1 MTTHPIGN
9 LDVRLMR
16 TLLILL
22 TECSVSRTA
31 DILGQAQPT
40 ISLTLKRLREI
51 FDDPLLVRSGNSLVP
66 TERGMDLRVAME
78 EILGRIDAHLAP
90 RTSFNPASSTRGFRI
105 VTSNCL
111 GTVFLPPLIGQ
122 IGSLAPKVSLD
133 VSPMPEHEDMLSG
146 LSDGTIDAV
155 IGNWPRP
162 PQHLRIAP
170 ILTTDI
176 VCLVRP
182 SHPFARRKG
191 RIRMD
196 EYLLEKH
203 LSPTS
208 RRHAHLSPIDGR
220 LIELGLTRQISATVP
235 EYAIAP
241 YILAQSNLM
250 FTTGRHFAEQ
260 VAQTFPFAVL
270 DAPEELGQMQF
281 YLLWHERN
289 HHSSDQLWLRGMI
302 KKVAG
307 SMRSLDSV
315 TLPPLPAFYTAP
327 SSQMDNALSPRT
339 AI

>member
-1 MTTHPIGN
+1 MTAHPIGN

-22 TECSVSRTA
+22 TECSVSKTA

-51 FDDPLLVRSGNSLVP
+51 FDDPLLVRSGNGLVP
-66 TERGMDLRVAME
+66 TERGMELRVAMD
-78 EILGRIDAHLAP
+78 EILGRIDTHLAP
-90 RTSFNPASSTRGFRI
+90 RSNFNPASSTREFRI

-122 IGSLAPKVSLD
+122 ISSLAPKVSLD

-146 LSDGTIDAV
+146 LSDGSIDAV

-162 PQHLRIAP
+162 PQHLRIAS

-182 SHPFARRKG
+182 SHPFTRRTD

-220 LIELGLTRQISATVP
+220 LIELGMTRQISATVP

-241 YILAQSNLM
+241 YILAS
-250 FTTGRHFAEQ
+250 
-260 VAQTFPFAVL
+260 P
-270 DAPEELGQMQF
+270 
-281 YLLWHERN
+281 
-289 HHSSDQLWLRGMI
+289 I
-302 KKVAG
+302 CC
-307 SMRSLDSV
+307 
-315 TLPPLPAFYTAP
+315 
-327 SSQMDNALSPRT
+327 SPRA
-339 AI
+339 AILQSRWRKPFHSLFLMRRKSWEKCISICCGMSETTIPPIRSGCVVSSRRWQPACARWMA